1 MYNSV
6 YGTYSGRSSSV
17 LYLLNNGVEW
27 SLASSE
33 TTIQKAS
40 LIKEELRI
48 YTYLHHK
55 EDTMVLYGFINERE
69 RQVFLELN
77 KVSGIGPKQAL
88 RMLSGIGTEELV
100 AALDDGNTERL
111 SMLPGIGKKTAAR
124 IVLSLR
130 GKLKLEDEKGASD
143 KFSDLV
149 EALAGMG
156 FDRKTAKKALTEISG
171 RIEFSSMES
180 DVLEKELFREAIV
193 FLSSIG

>member
-1 MYNSV
+1 MFNSIF
-6 YGTYSGRSSSV
+6 GTFNGRSSSA
-17 LYLLNNGVEW
+17 LYLLNNGIDW
-27 SLASSE
+27 SLSASE

-40 LIKEELRI
+40 AIKDDLRI

-100 AALDDGNTERL
+100 AALDDGNTDRL
-111 SMLPGIGKKTAAR
+111 SMLPGIGKKTAAK
-124 IVLSLR
+124 IILALR
-130 GKLKLEDEKGASD
+130 GKLKLDEDNNAND
-143 KFSDLV
+143 RFSDLT

-156 FDRKTAKKALTEISG
+156 FDRKLAGKALKEISA
-171 RIEFSSMES
+171 RAEYSSM
-180 DVLEKELFREAIV
+180 DNDILEKELFREAIV
-193 FLSSIG
+193 FLSSKG

>member
-1 MYNSV
+1 MYNSI
-6 YGTYSGRSSSV
+6 YTIYSGRSSAA

-27 SLASSE
+27 SLAASE
-33 TTIQKAS
+33 TTIRKIS
-40 LIKEELRI
+40 LVKEDLRI

-77 KVSGIGPKQAL
+77 KVSGVGPKQAL

-100 AALDDGNTERL
+100 TALDDGNTDRL
-111 SMLPGIGKKTAAR
+111 SMLPGIGKKTAAK
-124 IVLSLR
+124 IILALR
-130 GKLKLEDEKGASD
+130 GKLKLEQENEVDD
-143 KFSDLV
+143 KFSDLI

-156 FDRKTAKKALTEISG
+156 FDRKLAKKALTEISG
-171 RIEFSSMES
+171 RTEFSSMDS

>member
-1 MYNSV
+1 MYNSI
-6 YGTYSGRSSSV
+6 YGIYSGRSSTA

-27 SLASSE
+27 SLAASE

-40 LIKEELRI
+40 SSKNDLRI

-100 AALDDGNTERL
+100 TALDDGNTERL
-111 SMLPGIGKKTAAR
+111 SMLPGIGKKTAAK

-130 GKLKLEDEKGASD
+130 GKLKLEQEGEVDG

-156 FDRKTAKKALTEISG
+156 FDRKAAKKALAEISG
-171 RIEFSSMES
+171 RTEFSSMES
-180 DVLEKELFREAIV
+180 DVFEKELFREAIV
-193 FLSSIG
+193 FLSSR

>member
-156 FDRKTAKKALTEISG
+156 FDRKAAKKALTEISG

-180 DVLEKELFREAIV
+180 DVFEKELFREAIV

>member
-1 MYNSV
+1 MYNSL
-6 YGTYSGRSSSV
+6 YGTYSGRSASA
-17 LYLLNNGVEW
+17 LYLHNNGIEW
-27 SLASSE
+27 SLSASE
-33 TTIQKAS
+33 RTIQNAS
-40 LIKEELRI
+40 LLKDEIRI

-111 SMLPGIGKKTAAR
+111 SMLPGIGKKTAAK
-124 IVLSLR
+124 IILALR
-130 GKLKLEDEKGASD
+130 GKLKLEFEDKLDD
-143 KFSDLV
+143 KFSDLI

-156 FDRKTAKKALTEISG
+156 FDKKAAKKALNEISG
-171 RIEFSSMES
+171 RNDFSTMES
-180 DVLEKELFREAIV
+180 DILEKELFREAIV
-193 FLSSIG
+193 FLSSRG

>member
-1 MYNSV
+1 MYNSI
-6 YGTYSGRSSSV
+6 YGTYSGRSSST
-17 LYLLNNGVEW
+17 LFLLNNGVEW

-33 TTIQKAS
+33 TTIQKA
-40 LIKEELRI
+40 LLLKEELRI

-69 RQVFLELN
+69 RQVFHELN

-111 SMLPGIGKKTAAR
+111 SMLPGIGKKTAAK

-130 GKLKLEDEKGASD
+130 GKLKLEEENGAND
-143 KFSDLV
+143 KFTDLI
-149 EALAGMG
+149 EALTGMG
-156 FDRKTAKKALTEISG
+156 FDRKAAKKALTEISG
-171 RIEFSSMES
+171 RAGFSSMES
-180 DVLEKELFREAIV
+180 DILEKELFREAIV

>member
-1 MYNSV
+1 MYNSI
-6 YGTYSGRSSSV
+6 YGIYSGRSSTA

-27 SLASSE
+27 SLAASE
-33 TTIQKAS
+33 TTIHKAS
-40 LIKEELRI
+40 SSKNDLRI

-100 AALDDGNTERL
+100 TALDDGNTERL
-111 SMLPGIGKKTAAR
+111 SMLPGIGKKTAAK

-130 GKLKLEDEKGASD
+130 GKLKLEQEGEVDG

-156 FDRKTAKKALTEISG
+156 FDRKAAKKALAEISG
-171 RIEFSSMES
+171 RTEFSSMES
-180 DVLEKELFREAIV
+180 DVFEKELFREAIV
-193 FLSSIG
+193 FLSSR